1 MGRPPRGPVKVD
13 KLGRPLNFG
22 NYVNGRLVVTGS
34 KKKGGGKG
42 KGGSKGGRG
51 GRGGSSGG
59 GRGVGGGG
67 RGGGGSGSSGSSGS
81 GGGVGSIGRPNWLA
95 VAAALGG
102 RFASVA
108 ATNVAY
114 IVAAE
119 LFPTSCRNAA
129 VGWGSGCGRIGAII
143 APMLMLSSESPLL
156 IFTGVSLTA
165 AALVLL
171 LPESAGASLADVP
184 E

>member
-67 RGGGGSGSSGSSGS
+67 RGGGSSGSSGGS
-81 GGGVGSIGRPNWLA
+81 GGPRT
-95 VAAALGG
+95 GG
-102 RFASVA
+102 
-108 ATNVAY
+108 
-114 IVAAE
+114 
-119 LFPTSCRNAA
+119 
-129 VGWGSGCGRIGAII
+129 
-143 APMLMLSSESPLL
+143 
-156 IFTGVSLTA
+156 
-165 AALVLL
+165 
-171 LPESAGASLADVP
+171 SAGARRRRALSAMQLFVSPRNSFWPVDELTARYVSLSGRRARSVISCIDSQKSFDGFVVP
-184 E
+184 RVHPRRPRSSL